1 MAVSDLEALE
11 RFVRADAGCVFPCLG
26 VEEMLVQR
34 SSFPRKPKNCPG
46 MILLKAVSPDGELEG
61 RTKFIREPHCRT
73 GFSGRVPDARQPPSA
88 SVSEAKYNASPAKM
102 NAIIQKCPL
111 IHLLLKKCIPIGN
124 YWRNF
129 LLMINK
135 RDNLITVTG

>member
-1 MAVSDLEALE
+1 MAVSDLEAFE
-11 RFVRADAGCVFPCLG
+11 RFVRADAGCVLPCLG

-34 SSFPRKPKNCPG
+34 SSVPRQPKTCPG

-88 SVSEAKYNASPAKM
+88 SVCEAKYNASPRKDE
-102 NAIIQKCPL
+102 
-111 IHLLLKKCIPIGN
+111 
-124 YWRNF
+124 
-129 LLMINK
+129 
-135 RDNLITVTG
+135 RDNPKMSPDSLIIGKMHTNRKFLKILLVNDK